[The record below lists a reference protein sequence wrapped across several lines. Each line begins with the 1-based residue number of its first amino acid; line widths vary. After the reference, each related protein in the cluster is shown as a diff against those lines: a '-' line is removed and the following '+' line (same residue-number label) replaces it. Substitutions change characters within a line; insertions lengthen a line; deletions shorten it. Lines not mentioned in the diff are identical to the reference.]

1 MQLLSK
7 SIPTLPS
14 AFIGY
19 LALYPVL
26 CSLKLTSDIINYF
39 TFLLCTRILRALC
52 ESFVYIYILYIHTY
66 CKKETN
72 MIYIGFFMIDSVK
85 NKYLGLIPY

>member
-26 CSLKLTSDIINYF
+26 CSLKLTSDLINYF

-52 ESFVYIYILYIHTY
+52 ESFVYTYCIYIHIVRRKQT
-66 CKKETN
+66 
-72 MIYIGFFMIDSVK
+72 
-85 NKYLGLIPY
+85 